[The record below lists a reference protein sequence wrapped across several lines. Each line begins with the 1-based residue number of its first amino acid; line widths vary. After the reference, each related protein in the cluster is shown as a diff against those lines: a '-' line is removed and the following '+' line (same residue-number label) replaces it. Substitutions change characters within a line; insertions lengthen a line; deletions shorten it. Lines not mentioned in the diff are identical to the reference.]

1 MKINV
6 QGWLI
11 GGVAALVIIAWPP
24 EQDRSLALKA
34 MNWLADPADTLPT
47 LPGPLAPGLDDDADA
62 VTAHDTQ
69 MAEYDRLFA
78 TSKTMRIRL
87 RLKVAADPFN
97 PSAERQV
104 LTVLGV
110 LTGIGIWHRG
120 ARQPRSPS

>member
-1 MKINV
+1 VKDNA
-6 QGWLI
+6 QGWMI

-34 MNWLADPADTLPT
+34 VNWLADPANTLPT

-62 VTAHDTQ
+62 VTVHDTE

-78 TSKTMRIRL
+78 SSQTMRIRL

-97 PSAERQV
+97 PSTERQV
-104 LTVLGV
+104 LTALGV
-110 LTGIGIWHRG
+110 LTAIGVWQRG
-120 ARQPRSPS
+120 FRRSGP